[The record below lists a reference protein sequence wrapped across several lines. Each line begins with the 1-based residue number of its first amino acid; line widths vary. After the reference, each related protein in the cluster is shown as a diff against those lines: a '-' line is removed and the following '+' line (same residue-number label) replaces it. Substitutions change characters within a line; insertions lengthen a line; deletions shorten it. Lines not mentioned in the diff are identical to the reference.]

1 MRKDTTEK
9 VRTIVL
15 LDTHAILHRA
25 FHALPDLATPSGQ
38 PTGAL
43 YGLASFILK
52 IGDDLAPDH
61 IIAAF
66 DLPEP
71 THRHEA
77 FESYKATRQKTDDAL
92 VAQIVRSRDILD
104 AFGIPWLEAVGFEA
118 DDILGTLARTLSSME
133 GVRVV
138 IASGDMDT
146 LQLVE
151 GDTVVV
157 YTLKKGLSETIIYT
171 EEKVIERYGFPP
183 ALVPDYKGLRGDP
196 SDNIPGIR
204 GIGEKTAT
212 TLVSQ
217 FGSLD
222 SIYDTLAAEPERV
235 RAAGITERI
244 MGLLLQGEDDARFS
258 KELATIRRDVPV
270 AIPALTTLW
279 PQCINRHAALDLFTE
294 LGFRSLANRLREKLG
309 IVPEQPQREEAP
321 PSESEVLEATLALWL
336 VRSDSTNPSLEDVFE
351 YTGTHSFRDA
361 RAKVL
366 HALHEQKLERV
377 LYDIE
382 LPVAPVIRKMEE
394 RGILLDVEY
403 LKKLSSRYHSDLDE
417 LAARI
422 YAQAGIEFNLNS
434 PRQLGEVLFDRM
446 GIGGGKGKKT
456 ATGQRST
463 REDEL
468 KKYTK
473 DEPIIADILEYRE
486 LQKLLSTYIDNLP
499 VMTDAGHRL
508 HAHFSQSGT
517 TTGRMSSQSPN
528 MQNIPIKSTRGSAI
542 RRAILAPEGFLLVCA
557 DYSQIELRIASFLSG
572 DEKLIESFRTGS
584 DIHTAVAA
592 QVFDVP
598 LEQVDKEMRRRAKA
612 INFGILYGMGANAL
626 AEATGTGRKEAQM
639 YLDEYFKRFSGIHEY
654 MERIKADVHMR
665 GYTET
670 WFGRRRYFEG
680 ARSPLP
686 YVVAAA
692 ERMALNAPIQGTQAD
707 IIKMAMI
714 RIDAELAKHTLTDA
728 VFLNCQIHD
737 ELMFEVRTDAVASVV
752 PLIRTTMESVMRLE
766 DTKGVPLKVDVE
778 VGPNWGELSIVVS

>member
-1 MRKDTTEK
+1 MDTRAITEH
-9 VRTIVL
+9 TGNIVL

-25 FHALPDLATPSGQ
+25 FHALPDLATPSGE

-43 YGLASFILK
+43 YGLASFLLK
-52 IGDDLAPDH
+52 VGDDLAPKH
-61 IIAAF
+61 IIAAY

-77 FESYKATRQKTDDAL
+77 FESYKANRQKTDDAL
-92 VAQIVRSRDILD
+92 VAQLIRSRDVLD
-104 AFGIPWLEAVGFEA
+104 AFGIPRLEAPGFEA
-118 DDILGTLARTLSSME
+118 DDILGTLAHVLPCTQVERI
-133 GVRVV
+133 V

-151 GDTVVV
+151 GERVVV
-157 YTLKKGLSETIIYT
+157 YTLKKGLNETVLYN

-196 SDNIPGIR
+196 SDNIPGVR
-204 GIGEKTAT
+204 GVGEKTAT
-212 TLVSQ
+212 ILITQ

-222 SIYDTLAAEPERV
+222 SLYETLASAPERV
-235 RAAGITERI
+235 REAGITERMI
-244 MGLLLQGEDDARFS
+244 GLLREGEDDARFS
-258 KELATIRRDVPV
+258 KELATIRRDAPIVVPQLTEW
-270 AIPALTTLW
+270 PA
-279 PQCINRHAALDLFTE
+279 CIDRRAALELFTE

-309 IVPEQPQREEAP
+309 VAVEQTRAFEEE
-321 PSESEVLEATLALWL
+321 PSDAEVLETTLALWL
-336 VRSDSTNPSLEDVFE
+336 IKSDATNPSREDVLE
-351 YTGTHSFRDA
+351 YGNTRSFKEA
-361 RAKVL
+361 RAKIL
-366 HALHEQKLERV
+366 RELHEQQLERV

-403 LKKLSSRYHSDLDE
+403 LKKLSTRYHADLDE
-417 LAARI
+417 LAKCI
-422 YAQAGIEFNLNS
+422 FEQTGSEFNLNS

-446 GIGGGKGKKT
+446 GVGGGKGKKT

-468 KKYTK
+468 RKHAK
-473 DEPIIADILEYRE
+473 ENPVIADILEYRE
-486 LQKLLSTYIDNLP
+486 LQKLLSTYVDNLP
-499 VMTDAGHRL
+499 AMADHGHRL

-528 MQNIPIKSTRGSAI
+528 MQNIPVKSTRGSAI
-542 RRAILAPEGFLLVCA
+542 RKAIIAPEGFTLLCA
-557 DYSQIELRIASFLSG
+557 DYSQIELRIASFLSA
-572 DEKLIESFRTGS
+572 DEKLIESFRAEL

-592 QVFDVP
+592 QVFGVP
-598 LEQVDKEMRRRAKA
+598 IDEVDKEMRRRAKA

-626 AEATGTGRKEAQM
+626 AEATGTGRKEAQE
-639 YLDEYFKRFSGIHEY
+639 YLDEYFKRFSGIREY
-654 MERIKADVHMR
+654 VERIKTELHTR

-707 IIKMAMI
+707 IIKMAMA
-714 RIDAELAKHTLTDA
+714 RIDARLRERHFSDA
-728 VFLNCQIHD
+728 VFLVSQIHD
-737 ELMFEVRTDAVASVV
+737 ELMFEVRADMLPEVADLV
-752 PLIRTTMESVMRLE
+752 RTTMEGIMSLE
-766 DTKGVPLKVDVE
+766 DTRGVPLKVDVE
-778 VGPNWGELSIVVS
+778 AGPNWGELSAM

>member
-1 MRKDTTEK
+1 MSTRSHSEK
-9 VRTIVL
+9 SGTIVL

-25 FHALPDLATPSGQ
+25 FHALPDLAAPSGE

-43 YGLASFILK
+43 YGLASFLLK
-52 IGDDLAPDH
+52 IGDDLAPAH
-61 IIAAF
+61 IVAAY

-77 FESYKATRQKTDDAL
+77 FESYKANRQKTDDAL
-92 VAQIVRSRDILD
+92 VAQLVRSRDILTV
-104 AFGIPWLEAVGFEA
+104 FGIPWIEAPGFEA
-118 DDILGTLARTLSSME
+118 DDILGTLAHILPCTKDERI
-133 GVRVV
+133 V

-146 LQLVE
+146 LQLVQGE
-151 GDTVVV
+151 TVVV
-157 YTLKKGLSETIIYT
+157 YTLKKGLNETVIYD
-171 EEKVIERYGFPP
+171 EEKVMERYGFPP

-222 SIYDTLAAEPERV
+222 ALYETLATAPERV
-235 RAAGITERI
+235 RAAGVTQRI
-244 MGLLLQGEDDARFS
+244 IGLLLDGEDDARFS
-258 KELATIRRDVPV
+258 KELATIRRDAPI
-270 AIPALTTLW
+270 ATPSLTEW
-279 PQCINRHAALDLFTE
+279 PNCIDRHAALELFTE

-309 IVPEQPQREEAP
+309 VTTPEIPAVDDS
-321 PSESEVLEATLALWL
+321 PSDAEVLETTLALWL
-336 VRSDSTNPSLEDVFE
+336 IRSDTTNPSREDVLE
-351 YTGTHSFRDA
+351 YGNTHSFKDA

-366 HALHEQKLERV
+366 HELHAQKLERV

-382 LPVAPVIRKMEE
+382 LPVAPVIRQMEE

-403 LKKLSSRYHSDLDE
+403 LNKLSTRYHVDLAG
-417 LAARI
+417 LATSI
-422 YAQAGIEFNLNS
+422 YKQAGGEFNLNS
-434 PRQLGEVLFDRM
+434 PRQLAEVLFDRM

-468 KKYTK
+468 KKYAK
-473 DEPIIADILEYRE
+473 EEPIIADILEYRE

-499 VMTDAGHRL
+499 AMVDGERRL
-508 HAHFSQSGT
+508 HAHFSQAGT

-542 RRAILAPEGFLLVCA
+542 RKAIIAPPGFMLVCA

-572 DEKLIESFRTGS
+572 DEKLMEGFREEL

-592 QVFDVP
+592 QVFGVP
-598 LEQVDKEMRRRAKA
+598 LEHVDKEMRRRAKA

-626 AEATGTGRKEAQM
+626 AEATGTDRKEAQR
-639 YLDEYFKRFSGIHEY
+639 YLDEYFKRFSGIQSY
-654 MERIKADVHMR
+654 VERIKNEVHIR

-707 IIKMAMI
+707 IIKMAMV
-714 RIDAELAKHTLTDA
+714 RIDRKLAERNLSDA
-728 VFLNCQIHD
+728 VFLTCQIHD
-737 ELMFEVRTDAVASVV
+737 ELMFEVRADAVPEAVELV
-752 PLIRTTMESVMRLE
+752 RTTMEGVMTLE

-778 VGPNWGELSIVVS
+778 AGPNWGELSAV